1 MRTMIVN
8 RWSSRQRTLSSA
20 EVDGRF
26 AEAAHE
32 LLVFDFTTD
41 RMCVGTHGGHFSL
54 KLVSRGAEE
63 YRFGRRRVRLEP
75 GLLLLVNEGERYES
89 SIDTPATRAVSV
101 FLPRAAVRQS
111 APALDVFSVPF
122 RPGPELRARV
132 RDVGRL
138 LLRVPDD
145 DEGAHADFDARQRLE
160 VGLLELTTAAIGQNL
175 GLSPHDPGRKARRVS
190 QLELLRRLLRAREYL
205 EDLSGVATLEQCA
218 AVACLSRFHFL
229 RAFTHAFGMTP
240 ARFARDLRL
249 HAGERSLR
257 AGKPAAIAARTAGYH
272 SASAF
277 LRALRTHRRARNSAI
292 PARAPR

>member
-1 MRTMIVN
+1 MIVN

-41 RMCVGTHGGHFSL
+41 RMHVGRHGGHFSL
-54 KLVSRGAEE
+54 KLVTRGAEH
-63 YRFGRRRVRLEP
+63 YRFGRRRVVLEP
-75 GLLLLVNEGERYES
+75 GQLLLVNQGERYES
-89 SIDTPATRAVSV
+89 SIDTPATRALSV
-101 FLPRAAVRQS
+101 FVPRAAVQES
-111 APALDVFSVPF
+111 APHHEVFSVPF

-132 RDVGRL
+132 RDVERL
-138 LLRVPDD
+138 LMRVPDD
-145 DEGAHADFDARQRLE
+145 DAGAQAEGDARQRLE
-160 VGLLELTTAAIGQNL
+160 VGLLELTSAAIGQNL
-175 GLSPHDPGRKARRVS
+175 GLRPHNLGRKAPRVA

-205 EDLSGVATLEQCA
+205 EDVRGAATLEQCA

-229 RAFTHAFGMTP
+229 RSFTDAFGITP

-249 HAGERSLR
+249 QAGRRSLR
-257 AGKPAAIAARTAGYH
+257 EGSSPSIAARAAGYR

-277 LRALRTHRRARNSAI
+277 LRALRTQVRPGNCAISARRAS
-292 PARAPR
+292 